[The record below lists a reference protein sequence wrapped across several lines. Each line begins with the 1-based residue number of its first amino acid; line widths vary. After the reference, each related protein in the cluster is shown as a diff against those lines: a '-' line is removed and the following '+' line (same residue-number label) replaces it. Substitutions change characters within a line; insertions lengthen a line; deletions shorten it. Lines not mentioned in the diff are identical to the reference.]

1 MPEKEL
7 TPPSY
12 LPAMQFP
19 SAFTAIPGSLHP
31 GMQFFRGFLVL
42 FLAHFPLSSI
52 SFHIN
57 IMQKM
62 FSLEFSPNIIK
73 QCQ

>member
-31 GMQFFRGFLVL
+31 GMQFFSRIFGFIFGTFSSELN
-42 FLAHFPLSSI
+42 FLSHQYNAKNVF
-52 SFHIN
+52 FGV
-57 IMQKM
+57 
-62 FSLEFSPNIIK
+62 
-73 QCQ
+73 